1 MSKYFISTYSFS
13 NKRKGGLGFYALILL
28 VLGLG
33 FAVFVFLPD
42 YREIQ
47 DGIYKASCND
57 ITTKINSAIEDYNTS
72 SSKVYAKPGSIID
85 LDTLKEKGYLDEI
98 KYCPQKGTFMY
109 DEKGKVI
116 CTIHSRKEVK
126 K

>member
-1 MSKYFISTYSFS
+1 MNYSLFRC
-13 NKRKGGLGFYALILL
+13 KRKNKAGGLGFYALILL

-33 FAVFVFLPD
+33 LAIFVFLPD
-42 YREIQ
+42 YKEIQ

-57 ITTKINSAIEDYNTS
+57 ITTKLNSAIEDYNTS
-72 SSKVYAKPGSIID
+72 NSISYAKPGSIVD

-98 KYCPQKGTFMY
+98 KYCPQKGNFMF

-116 CTIHSRKEVK
+116 CTIHSSVGVK